1 MFRRVFFLILLFCSI
16 AIFKIGA
23 QNSKV
28 FTLSKKFANYYAIGD
43 LLNAEK
49 CLLEVLYLKDSISVE
64 QSIAISNNLGVVY
77 IRLGRYDD
85 AIKYL
90 NLAEDEVND
99 KHDFLQELA
108 DIYINKSRVFGI
120 VKEYDKAIEYLEQ
133 GIRIYLSTKNT
144 DKSLFMRL
152 SIAYLNIGLI
162 YYEKQ
167 QYNIAIQYLNKSIEL
182 KYKYNLSEIAFTYLN
197 LAKTYSKLNQVK
209 SAQHYYLK
217 SIEAFDREFG
227 PNYYRLT
234 SVLFDYG
241 LFLRSI
247 GKEQEALEVHQRAL
261 NICLKNYGEKHAY
274 ISLAYKHIGNHYFI
288 ESDFKKALQYYQKSI
303 MAVVKN
309 FNDTNIDKNPSLD
322 SVIFDI
328 GLLDGLKQ
336 KALAL
341 EQFALINSDLNS
353 KKQFLAKSLETIEL
367 GLVLIGRIRNGYISV
382 DSKMYLADN
391 EKETYLL
398 AVQIAY
404 ELYNQTRDSAYIK
417 KMYDIATL
425 CKSAILRNEI
435 AENEFL
441 NKTISDSL
449 FVKRKTIRL
458 NASSYKKLIQDELQ
472 ITKPDSQKIE
482 LWKSSLFEMNRK
494 EEQLEEK
501 IKSVSPG
508 YSELLIKSRSTGLKM
523 LQSYLKKDETL
534 IEYFLSNNYKE
545 GRRLLYIFTISE
557 NKLDCTT
564 SYVDSVFSRNVKLFK
579 QGITASG
586 NSSISG
592 NSYQEFKQVLYF
604 FYEKLLKPIKA
615 NLTEK
620 LIIIPDEEIAYLP
633 FEAFV
638 IDQIT
643 TEQKGYDELH
653 YLLYDYSITYGYT
666 SSLLFQKQSK
676 TSKNAKVF
684 AFSPSSKEGYQKGY
698 SALKGADNEIN
709 SIYKWYNG
717 KTFFGSNASEYNFKE
732 VIKKPAIIHL
742 AMHTQTDSSNS
753 KYSSLI
759 FNTKTDT
766 INDGKL
772 YNYEISLSRV
782 ESPLVVLSGCSTA
795 DGNLYHG
802 EGIMSL
808 ARGFLVA
815 GASSVV
821 NTLWDVNDDA
831 SFMIMKEFYHNL
843 SIGYEKGEA
852 LRLAKINYLKK
863 SPPTYANPYFWAA
876 FEVMG
881 AKEPLKPEKG
891 IFFYMVLLVVT
902 ISFISFFI
910 YFRWVRRS

>member
-1 MFRRVFFLILLFCSI
+1 MVRRIGLLILLSLLFNFTIDAQSRKAFEQFQLFSNYFSKGDI
-16 AIFKIGA
+16 LKAEESLLKIE
-23 QNSKV
+23 S
-28 FTLSKKFANYYAIGD
+28 
-43 LLNAEK
+43 
-49 CLLEVLYLKDSISVE
+49 LKDSLSLE
-64 QSIAISNNLGVVY
+64 QSIAINNNLGVVY

-90 NLAEDEVND
+90 NQAEDEVND
-99 KHDFLQELA
+99 KQAFIQELA
-108 DIYINKSRVFGI
+108 DIYINKSRVFGT

-133 GIRIYLSTKNT
+133 AIRIYLSAKDT

-152 SIAYLNIGLI
+152 STAYLNIGI
-162 YYEKQ
+162 TYYEKQ
-167 QYNIAIQYLNKSIEL
+167 HYNTAIEYLNKSLEL
-182 KYKYNLSEIAFTYLN
+182 KIKNNFSEIAFTYLN

-209 SAQHYYLK
+209 SAQQYYLK
-217 SIEAFDREFG
+217 SIEAFDREYG
-227 PNYYRLT
+227 PNYYRLA

-247 GKEQEALEVHQRAL
+247 GKEQESFEVHQRAL

-288 ESDFKKALQYYQKSI
+288 ESDFTKALQYYQKSI

-309 FNDTNIDKNPSLD
+309 FNDTNIDQNPSLD

-336 KALAL
+336 KAIAL
-341 EQFALINSDLNS
+341 EQFALLNSDLNS
-353 KKQFLAKSLETIEL
+353 KKQLLAKSLETIEL

-404 ELYNQTRDSAYIK
+404 ELYNQTRDSAYFK

-441 NKTISDSL
+441 NKTVSDSL

-458 NASSYKKLIQDELQ
+458 NTSSYKKLIQDELQ
-472 ITKPDSQKIE
+472 KTKPDSQKIE

-494 EEQLEEK
+494 EEQLDKK
-501 IKSVSPG
+501 IKSLSPG
-508 YSELLIKSRSTGLKM
+508 YSELLENSRSTNIKM
-523 LQSYLKKDETL
+523 LQSNLKKNETL
-534 IEYFLSNNYKE
+534 IEYFLSNNCKE

-557 NKLDCTT
+557 NKLNCTA
-564 SYVDSVFSRNVKLFK
+564 SYVDSAFSKNVKLFE
-579 QGITASG
+579 QGITSSV

-592 NSYQEFKQVLYF
+592 NSYQEFKHVLYY
-604 FYEKLLKPIKA
+604 FYEKLIKPIEA

-638 IDQIT
+638 NTQIT

-666 SSLLFQKQSK
+666 STLLFQKQSNP
-676 TSKNAKVF
+676 SRNKVF
-684 AFSPSSKEGYQKGY
+684 AFSPSSQEDPQKGY
-698 SALKGADNEIN
+698 SSLKGADNEIN
-709 SIYKWYNG
+709 SIYGWFNG
-717 KTFFGSNASEYNFKE
+717 KTFFGTNASESNFKK
-732 VIKKPAIIHL
+732 VMNKPVIIHL

-753 KYSSLI
+753 KYSSLV
-759 FNTKTDT
+759 FNSKTDT

-795 DGNLYHG
+795 TGDLYHG

-808 ARGFLVA
+808 ARGFLIA

-831 SFMIMKEFYHNL
+831 SFMIMREFYHNL
-843 SIGYEKGEA
+843 SKGYEKGES
-852 LRLAKINYLKK
+852 LRMAKINYLKHT
-863 SPPTYANPYFWAA
+863 PPTYANPYFWAA

-881 AKEPLKPEKG
+881 DKSPLNPEKR
-891 IFFYMVLLVVT
+891 ILYYVVVLVVV
-902 ISFISFFI
+902 ISLISFFI
-910 YFRWVRRS
+910 YFRWLRRS